1 MTELTVTAIFQIKE
15 GKMDEFMAF
24 IRDPKE
30 GIAKTRAFP
39 GYKDIKFY
47 QDQADKNK
55 LILWQRWENEKA
67 QAAYLKMRTDEG
79 LFDTIGPLMAQPPQ
93 IIKQNAMDV

>member
-1 MTELTVTAIFQIKE
+1 MKILS
-15 GKMDEFMAF
+15 
-24 IRDPKE
+24 DPKE

-47 QDQADKNK
+47 QDKEDKNK

-67 QAAYLKMRTDEG
+67 QAAYLKMRTETG
-79 LFDTIGPLMAQPPQ
+79 LFDILGPLMAQPPQ